1 MEELDRDDPGIPEP
15 QVIIIRDAKP
25 LVAPTKDFS
34 DSESFSGLISDLW
47 FIIQVK
53 LNQLNSGWAKFK
65 NN

>member
-15 QVIIIRDAKP
+15 QVIKITDANP

-34 DSESFSGLISDLW
+34 DSESFSGLVSDLW

-53 LNQLNSGWAKFK
+53 LNQLNSGWVKFK